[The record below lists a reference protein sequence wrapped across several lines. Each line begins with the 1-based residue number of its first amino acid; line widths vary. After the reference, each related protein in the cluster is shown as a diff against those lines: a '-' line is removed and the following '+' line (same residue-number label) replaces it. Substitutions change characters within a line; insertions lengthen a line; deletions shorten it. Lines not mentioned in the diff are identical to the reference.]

1 MKHKFIKYH
10 IQKDQLVR
18 VPKDYL
24 NEFGTGDV
32 YLLDTGPKIYLW
44 VGKKSTPDE
53 KFIGAITSVWKDQDR
68 KGAAK
73 LITVNEGEEPKEF
86 LNLLNGKIRVTDQ
99 DTEGILKRVAL
110 KQHEFKLFRIH
121 IEGDLN
127 LYYEVKRSKDSLDT
141 GDVFLLDTY
150 NKMYIWRGQKS
161 SAFERW
167 EAMTIAEGYDDER
180 AGHQEIIIVEEDE
193 EPEDFLQ
200 SLK

>member
-24 NEFGTGDV
+24 KEFGTGDV

-68 KGAAK
+68 KGVTK
-73 LITVNEGEEPKEF
+73 LITVKEGEEPKEF
-86 LNLLNGKIRVTDQ
+86 LDLLKGKITITDQ

-110 KQHEFKLFRIH
+110 KQHKFKLFRIH

-141 GDVFLLDTY
+141 GDV
-150 NKMYIWRGQKS
+150 S
-161 SAFERW
+161 S
-167 EAMTIAEGYDDER
+167 
-180 AGHQEIIIVEEDE
+180 
-193 EPEDFLQ
+193 
-200 SLK
+200 